1 MPPPMPNPTK
11 RMTANPARPARYRP
25 GKPVAGQES
34 SDEESEEEHEK
45 EQEPPKQPQRRP
57 PTRPQPRQARAAVQ
71 EESEDEDEEGFV
83 TEPEDEDEAKSQP
96 QTVKPSLG
104 QTGPAPVK
112 QEQRQPKSEEEE
124 DESEEDESEEEEEG
138 SSEEEEESSS
148 EEEEE
153 PRRKFQR
160 PTFIKKDAR
169 KQSVT
174 GTPGPETNGGAVATA
189 EAGSE
194 ADTQARRLAQAEQY
208 IKDKL
213 ERDALARAQGK
224 KAWDDDDDVLPESM
238 VDDTDGIDPEAE
250 YAAWKVRELKRLKR
264 DREALIAREKELEE
278 IERRRN
284 LTAEERE
291 KEDREFLEKQREE
304 RESGRSK
311 AQFLARYHHKG
322 AFFQGDEA
330 AEMLRRRDI
339 MGAHFEDQVTD
350 KSTLPEYMRLRDM
363 TKLGKKGRTRYTDLK
378 GQDTGQFGEDVKRWK
393 GSIGGAGRVST
404 SFEQPYQDGVFREK
418 DFNVADFCLSV
429 TGIIFDFPQGP
440 AMERSG
446 TPPPRPEPRPPTP
459 ITPFP
464 KPAFRDAAPLLEGPG
479 TQPPQPAPRP
489 PTPIP
494 PLSDKSGG
502 QDAAPLMDGPGTPPP
517 QPGPRPPTP
526 RPPISEEHGRDA
538 APFIKRY
545 DTPPLAT
552 PTPDPGPPDAPP
564 RPDDVAISVM

>member
-25 GKPVAGQES
+25 GKPVPGQES
-34 SDEESEEEHEK
+34 SDEEDEEEYEK

-57 PTRPQPRQARAAVQ
+57 PTRPQPQQARAAVR

-83 TEPEDEDEAKSQP
+83 TEPEDEDEARSQS
-96 QTVKPSLG
+96 QAVKPSSG
-104 QTGPAPVK
+104 QTGLAPVK
-112 QEQRQPKSEEEE
+112 QEQRQPKSVEEE
-124 DESEEDESEEEEEG
+124 DESEEDESEEEQEG
-138 SSEEEEESSS
+138 SSDEEEESSS
-148 EEEEE
+148 EEEEI

-174 GTPGPETNGGAVATA
+174 GTPGPETNGGAAATA

-304 RESGRSK
+304 RESGRSN

-339 MGAHFEDQVTD
+339 MGAQFEDQVTD

-393 GSIGGAGRVST
+393 GSIGGAGRGT
-404 SFEQPYQDGVFREK
+404 GGGFGNDLKGVDEK
-418 DFNVADFCLSV
+418 FL
-429 TGIIFDFPQGP
+429 
-440 AMERSG
+440 
-446 TPPPRPEPRPPTP
+446 
-459 ITPFP
+459 
-464 KPAFRDAAPLLEGPG
+464 
-479 TQPPQPAPRP
+479 
-489 PTPIP
+489 
-494 PLSDKSGG
+494 
-502 QDAAPLMDGPGTPPP
+502 
-517 QPGPRPPTP
+517 
-526 RPPISEEHGRDA
+526 
-538 APFIKRY
+538 
-545 DTPPLAT
+545 
-552 PTPDPGPPDAPP
+552 
-564 RPDDVAISVM
+564 PDDHRGGGMAPTGANATAVASRKDDRDRERDRDSYRQRDRDRYRDNDRRDRESNRQKESSYDDRDTSRYSRKRSYSASRSRSRSRSRSPRRRRRDPDEEREWNRDRPRDRERESAHAR